1 VNESYCNR
9 ASTVVFSTRPLW
21 CFSTA
26 DLGARSVT
34 SVHLGGLIMLRTL
47 LPAAALL
54 VTALSAPADAQFT
67 CSTVAR
73 AGQLD
78 PDGLV
83 FGNIFRDEVA
93 VNGAGDAVFVARANG
108 SRDKLYFYPAAGAGE
123 VVARADGPAPS
134 GGTFRSQ
141 RAFFSLSVNDADDV
155 AFFAELVS
163 GQGVFVRDGGTLE
176 TGAVR
181 SQASPAGGVFDS
193 FPMVGDI
200 NAASQVPFVAAV
212 DGGPSGVFVYDAT
225 SNVVSS
231 LVLDGT
237 ATLDGREVCS
247 TQAVDVGATAA
258 VLRATSKVSCAN
270 AAESARTGIFLVA
283 PGGIS
288 TLVLNGDPS
297 AIGGSNYGKFLDT
310 PRINTGN
317 EIAFRATT
325 TGTTRTDAIFVRA
338 FPSGVITVAERE
350 GDASPAGGSF
360 GSNQSFRFADSGNV
374 LLNAK
379 LRTSSAKFG
388 VFDLGVVDGT
398 AVVKTSP
405 VPTDAF
411 GAGSSYTRFSRV
423 NGASLDGFKIGL
435 QVRVRDTNP
444 PSAKGGVVRCAGSA
458 SGAFIDE
465 EVFF

>member
-1 VNESYCNR
+1 VKETYCNR
-9 ASTVVFSTRPLW
+9 AATVVFLHASAVEFFHT
-21 CFSTA
+21 

-34 SVHLGGLIMLRTL
+34 FVHLGGLIMLRTL

-54 VTALSAPADAQFT
+54 VTALSATADAQFT

-83 FGNIFRDEVA
+83 YGNIFRDEVA

-108 SRDKLYFYPAAGAGE
+108 ARDKLYFYPSAGAGQ
-123 VVARADGPAPS
+123 VVARADGAAPS

-155 AFFAELVS
+155 AFYAQLVS
-163 GQGVFVRDGGTLE
+163 GEGVFVRDGGVLE

-193 FPMVGDI
+193 FPVVGDI
-200 NAASQVPFVAAV
+200 NAASQVPFVATV
-212 DGGPSGVFVYDAT
+212 DGGPSGVFVYDSTA
-225 SNVVSS
+225 NAISS
-231 LVLDGT
+231 LVLDGA

-247 TQAVDVGATAA
+247 TQAVDLGATAA

-288 TLVLNGDPS
+288 TIVLNGDASP
-297 AIGGSNYGKFLDT
+297 IGGSNYGKFIDT
-310 PRINTGN
+310 PRINAGN

-325 TGTTRTDAIFVRA
+325 SGTTRTDAIFVRA
-338 FPSGVITVAERE
+338 FPAGPITVAERE
-350 GDASPAGGSF
+350 GDASPVGGSY

-379 LRTSSAKFG
+379 LRTSTAKFG
-388 VFDLGVVDGT
+388 VFDIGPVDSA

-458 SGAFIDE
+458 SGAFLDE